1 MGKLSKEIIQ
11 NRKPEYEIHSLILG
25 RWSPRSMTGGEIS
38 DEELMPLFEAARQ
51 APSSYNSQPWKFI
64 YAKRNTDDWQ
74 KFFNLLTENNKAW
87 AKNAA
92 VLIVLVSSKNFEHN
106 NKYSITHKFDA
117 GAAWENLAIEGIRRG
132 LAVHGMEGFDYEKAR
147 KELEIPDDYDVECM
161 IAIGK
166 RDVKENLPR
175 EIQAWETPST
185 RKPLK
190 DIIMKGKFKK

>member
-11 NRKPEYEIHSLILG
+11 NRKPEYQIHSLILG

-38 DEELMPLFEAARQ
+38 DEELMPLFEAARW

>member
-1 MGKLSKEIIQ
+1 MEKLSKEVIQ

-38 DEELMPLFEAARQ
+38 DEELMPLFEAARW